1 MAFEDHHHIPQE
13 MAFQLQHH
21 HLSSSSSTGPPW
33 LSNAVLRRNGDFITI
48 EKTENTTNNGSEEEL
63 VDSVSDNWERAKCKA
78 EILGHPFYEQLLAAH
93 VACLRIATPVDQLA
107 RIDTQLARSQDVIA
121 KYSGVGCGHVVDEK
135 ELDQFMVITSIFLMF
150 FSLYVVFL
158 CSLIFFSPV
167 CLVFVEF
174 ERAQVWIFCMRYSC
188 LCLIG

>member
-1 MAFEDHHHIPQE
+1 
-13 MAFQLQHH
+13 
-21 HLSSSSSTGPPW
+21 
-33 LSNAVLRRNGDFITI
+33 
-48 EKTENTTNNGSEEEL
+48 
-63 VDSVSDNWERAKCKA
+63 
-78 EILGHPFYEQLLAAH
+78 
-93 VACLRIATPVDQLA
+93 LA